1 MNLVKKWLLRLV
13 IFIVFV
19 VALVAAT
26 DNSQE
31 VALTFLGMQTPTA
44 PLSWWVLAAF
54 LAGVLFGIVINFMT
68 NTRLRM
74 AARKASGIARLS
86 SSARAIAPFMLNKLF
101 DLDARGTTA
110 GRLRVTGQPGRFH
123 EIFSIC

>member
-13 IFIVFV
+13 IFVVFV

-54 LAGVLFGIVINFMT
+54 LLGVLFALVINFMT

-74 AARKASGIARLS
+74 AARKATRTVEKANKELDKAKAAPS
-86 SSARAIAPFMLNKLF
+86 SKPDELPPV
-101 DLDARGTTA
+101 G
-110 GRLRVTGQPGRFH
+110 
-123 EIFSIC
+123 